1 MEGRFG
7 GLLWNAYLCG
17 RVGEGEKVM
26 CESEGGLGTFASS
39 FFACF
44 AWLGNSEMLYFLV
57 KNKEI

>member
-7 GLLWNAYLCG
+7 GLWWNAYLCG

-44 AWLGNSEMLYFLV
+44 AWLGDSEMLYF
-57 KNKEI
+57 